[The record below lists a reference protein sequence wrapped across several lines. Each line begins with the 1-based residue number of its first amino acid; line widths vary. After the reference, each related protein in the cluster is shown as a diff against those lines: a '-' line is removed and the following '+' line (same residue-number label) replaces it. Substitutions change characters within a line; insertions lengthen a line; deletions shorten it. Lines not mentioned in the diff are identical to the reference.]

1 MSPYAESIRANTCAA
16 RSVSSIGISPPSAR
30 CAFISRSLD
39 RAMQAAAPD
48 LRASRGVCFA
58 ATRSATAAA
67 TRKPRHSRELG
78 CHRRANS
85 DPGRRLNSKSPFLS
99 SKYCLKTSA
108 SSSLLNSTC
117 MITVSCARSYLNV
130 EGAHLCLSSHS
141 RILAISDERSASR
154 GSFMINVRIPHP
166 NRASDVPHI
175 SPRDGDCTTISTNR
189 STFSGSCQG
198 GPYGSAVGAPLSP
211 R

>member
-1 MSPYAESIRANTCAA
+1 MRKDVPICAEH
-16 RSVSSIGISPPSAR
+16 SSQHLRRPIGIQHWNKPTKCPMR
-30 CAFISRSLD
+30 ILSRSLD
-39 RAMQAAAPD
+39 PRAMQAAAGPQG
-48 LRASRGVCFA
+48 LSRVCFA

-67 TRKPRHSRELG
+67 THKPRQSRELG
-78 CHRRANS
+78 CHCRANS
-85 DPGRRLNSKSPFLS
+85 APGRRLNSKSLFLS

-141 RILAISDERSASR
+141 RILAISDERSASG
-154 GSFMINVRIPHP
+154 GSFMINVRIPYP
-166 NRASDVPHI
+166 NCASDVPHI

-189 STFSGSCQG
+189 STFSGSC
-198 GPYGSAVGAPLSP
+198 
-211 R
+211 